1 MEMEKP
7 ISLSGFEFRRE
18 SIKNMMS
25 SNTQRIPFQV
35 VRGCVVASIQI
46 DLDPEVLR
54 QFRNDLLECVQKT
67 QANGVILDVSGLEIL
82 DLEDFKE
89 LRSTME
95 MAEVMGA
102 RTILSGLK
110 PGVVS
115 ALIDLGVEPE
125 GVSAVLNL
133 DDAFQ
138 LLNGARDK
146 SFNAAEILDEEH
158 EISSDPGPE

>member
-1 MEMEKP
+1 MTA
-7 ISLSGFEFRRE
+7 
-18 SIKNMMS
+18 S
-25 SNTQRIPFQV
+25 SVQRVPLQV

-54 QFRNDLLECVQKT
+54 QFQNDLLERVQESRAT
-67 QANGVILDVSGLEIL
+67 GVILDVSGVDIL
-82 DLEDFKE
+82 DLDDFNG

-102 RTILSGLK
+102 RPILSGLK

-115 ALIDLGVEPE
+115 ALIDLGVDPE

-138 LLNGARDK
+138 LLDGIQDK
-146 SFNAAEILDEEH
+146 SAEAAELLDDEH
-158 EISSDPGPE
+158 ESNSDPGQE